1 MTGWDDRRMPD
12 LSTEDNKLVT
22 LARATR
28 ARIGAAEGAAVR
40 DTDGRT
46 YAAATVD
53 LPSLR
58 LSAVQACVAMAV
70 ASGSAGVDACV
81 LLGDAGTA
89 GEEDRAVLGDFA
101 GAAGVVLHLGD
112 PRGTVAETMTI
123 VSSTS

>member
-1 MTGWDDRRMPD
+1 MAD
-12 LSTEDNKLVT
+12 LSTEDKKLVT

-58 LSAVQACVAMAV
+58 LTAVQACVAMAV

-81 LLGDAGTA
+81 LLGDAGA
-89 GEEDRAVLGDFA
+89 VSEGDRAVLGEFG
-101 GAAGVVLHLGD
+101 GAAGVLLHVGD
-112 PRGTVAETMTI
+112 PRGALTATMTI
-123 VSSTS
+123 VSGDS

>member
-1 MTGWDDRRMPD
+1 MTTE
-12 LSTEDNKLVT
+12 LSAEDKKLVT

-58 LSAVQACVAMAV
+58 LSAVQAVVAMAV
-70 ASGSAGVDACV
+70 ASGSAAVEACV
-81 LLGDAGTA
+81 VLGETDALA
-89 GEEDRAVLGDFA
+89 ADDRAALGDF
-101 GAAGVVLHLGD
+101 GQDVVVHLGD
-112 PRGTVAETMTI
+112 PRGQIGDTVT
-123 VSSTS
+123 V

>member
-1 MTGWDDRRMPD
+1 MPD
-12 LSTEDNKLVT
+12 LSAEDKKLVT

-40 DTDGRT
+40 DSDGRT

-70 ASGSAGVDACV
+70 ASGSSAVDAVVV
-81 LLGDAGTA
+81 L
-89 GEEDRAVLGDFA
+89 GESGALSGEDRAVLGDFT
-101 GAAGVVLHLGD
+101 GAAGVVVHVGD
-112 PRGTVAETMTI
+112 PRGAIGASLTVENR
-123 VSSTS
+123 